1 MVTKSS
7 VIYNNIFCYHQVIQA
22 METLDI
28 QYQFHV
34 FQTQQQQKQKKLKG
48 NNTEI
53 SVVLIYFSY

>member
-7 VIYNNIFCYHQVIQA
+7 VIYSNIFCYHQVIQA

-48 NNTEI
+48 KNT
-53 SVVLIYFSY
+53 

>member
-7 VIYNNIFCYHQVIQA
+7 VIYSNIFCYHQVIQA

-28 QYQFHV
+28 QNQFHV